1 MDISLISS
9 IVTQTL
15 IYASPLILTALG
27 GVFSER
33 SGSLTWVLKES
44 WLWVLLARLFSILN
58 LRHNLVWTPWLG
70 MLVGGLVGVVFLAA
84 CGGNHQLPCRP
95 YHQWYGD
102 ELDGTSFGRVLSQSD
117 LQQRANG

>member
-15 IYASPLILTALG
+15 IYASLTDFDGARWRVLRAKR
-27 GVFSER
+27 EL
-33 SGSLTWVLKES
+33 LTWVLKES

-58 LRHNLVWTPWLG
+58 LRHNLVRG
-70 MLVGGLVGVVFLAA
+70 KLVVRDARRRTGRCGFLLAA

-95 YHQWYGD
+95 HHQWYGD
-102 ELDGTSFGRVLSQSD
+102 ELDGTSFGRVLS
-117 LQQRANG
+117 